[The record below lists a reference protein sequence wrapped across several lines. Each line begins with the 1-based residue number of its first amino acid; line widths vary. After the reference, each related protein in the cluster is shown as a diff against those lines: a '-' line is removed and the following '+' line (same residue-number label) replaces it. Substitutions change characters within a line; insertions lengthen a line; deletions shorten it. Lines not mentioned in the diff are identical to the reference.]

1 MDKQKIIA
9 DMHEAAQAYANRL
22 RAMEDEAD
30 AINASLKRMMDDY
43 RATVA
48 DQFRAYAK
56 RLNKED
62 RYAFLQQV
70 RWNLN
75 APLRPVAD
83 GLNLNAQAGWS
94 STWKILRWIEN
105 CHACGVGMYA
115 DAHSGVIAIKQFN
128 RKRMPCPGHDE
139 HTGYRTYMAWEIDR
153 LMNLRPVPLW
163 NEVQHPEGGDRGA

>member
-9 DMHEAAQAYANRL
+9 DMNSAAQAYADRF

-56 RLNKED
+56 HLTKED
-62 RYAFLQQV
+62 RYAFFQKM
-70 RWNLN
+70 RWGLN

-83 GLNLNAQAGWS
+83 GLNFAVQAGWS
-94 STWKILRWIEN
+94 PDWKVLRWIEN
-105 CHACGVGMYA
+105 CHQCGVGMYTDTHA
-115 DAHSGVIAIKQFN
+115 GVIAIKQFN
-128 RKRMPCPGHDE
+128 RKQTICPGRKSH
-139 HTGYRTYMAWEIDR
+139 GRYGIRMAWEISPKD
-153 LMNLRPVPLW
+153 W
-163 NEVQHPEGGDRGA
+163 NEIHHPEGGDHGA